1 MHGNR
6 EEAARGM
13 PDAEEAGNVPASSGG
28 RKAGRRRAPTGR
40 AGTPERSRV
49 IVWAAAQRASDS
61 HRPDDGA
68 ATRCRS
74 RAESQRE
81 QRTST
86 GKGSILDIIIS
97 NASDKPIYEQIVS
110 QMKAL
115 ILSGGLDEGQQL
127 PSIRTLASDLRISVI
142 TTKRAYA
149 ELEAQ
154 GFIETVQGKGSFVAG
169 GNKELLREERLRA
182 IEGLL
187 VQAADEARAANVT
200 VQELHD
206 MLALIAESDDR

>member
-1 MHGNR
+1 M
-6 EEAARGM
+6 
-13 PDAEEAGNVPASSGG
+13 
-28 RKAGRRRAPTGR
+28 
-40 AGTPERSRV
+40 
-49 IVWAAAQRASDS
+49 
-61 HRPDDGA
+61 
-68 ATRCRS
+68 
-74 RAESQRE
+74 
-81 QRTST
+81 
-86 GKGSILDIIIS
+86 DIIIS

-154 GFIETVQGKGSFVAG
+154 GFIETVQGSFVAG

-182 IEGLL
+182 IKGLL

-206 MLALIAESDDR
+206 MLDLIAESDDR